1 MSDIK
6 HREQLDREISPVDK
20 WKHFQDNYG
29 KKAAIGLAGILIVVL
44 GYFAYKQF
52 ILDPKE
58 KDAAGAV
65 LKLVSR
71 SSPAAAWRNSRMP

>member
-29 KKAAIGLAGILIVVL
+29 KKAAIGLAQARVRDAPVKL
-44 GYFAYKQF
+44 GLGGAAVAY
-52 ILDPKE
+52 
-58 KDAAGAV
+58 GAYDY
-65 LKLVSR
+65 LR
-71 SSPAAAWRNSRMP
+71 DTAPFRGQPAPVQKRNK